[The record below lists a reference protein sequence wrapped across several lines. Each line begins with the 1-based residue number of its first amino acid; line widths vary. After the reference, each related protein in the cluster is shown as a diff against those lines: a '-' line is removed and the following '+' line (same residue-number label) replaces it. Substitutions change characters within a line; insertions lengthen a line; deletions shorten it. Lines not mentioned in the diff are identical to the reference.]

1 MAEDLVDNLNTYK
14 EQLKQVEAALT
25 NDPSDDELLKLKKD
39 LVEVIELTND
49 LIQAQA
55 PAAASSQDTS
65 EAQEPI
71 RDWEVGDKCSAIWS
85 EDGKYYNALVDEVT
99 SDGQVMVHFSGFK
112 TAEVTRLALL
122 REPLPDEPEPEDGG
136 DASKN
141 GRKASRS
148 QQEYL
153 KKKKQKKVQRF
164 KEMEEVREQEKSK
177 WQQFNTKVKK
187 KKNIKGYTK
196 SSIFKTP
203 EAVNGK
209 VGVGTCGI
217 GGKPMTSYT
226 TADKWKRGI

>member
-1 MAEDLVDNLNTYK
+1 MAEDLVENLNTYN

-25 NDPSDDELLKLKKD
+25 NDPSDAELLKLKQD
-39 LVEVIELTND
+39 LVEVIELTSD
-49 LIQAQA
+49 LIRAQA
-55 PAAASSQDTS
+55 PTASTS
-65 EAQEPI
+65 DAPEVLEPI
-71 RDWEVGDKCSAIWS
+71 RDWEVGDRCSAVWA
-85 EDGKYYNALVDEVT
+85 EDGQYYNAMVDEVT
-99 SDGQVMVHFSGFK
+99 SDGQVMVHFIGFK
-112 TAEVTRLALL
+112 SAEVTRLALL
-122 REPLPDEPEPEDGG
+122 REPLPEKEEDDKEAGKNRKGG
-136 DASKN
+136 RN
-141 GRKASRS
+141 

-153 KKKKQKKVQRF
+153 KRKKQKKVQRF

-217 GGKPMTSYT
+217 GGRPMTSYT
-226 TADKWKRGI
+226 TADKWKRGV

>member
-1 MAEDLVDNLNTYK
+1 MAEDLVENLNTYN

-25 NDPSDDELLKLKKD
+25 NDPTDAELLKLKKD

-49 LIQAQA
+49 LIRAQA
-55 PAAASSQDTS
+55 PAATSQDS
-65 EAQEPI
+65 AEQQEPI
-71 RDWEVGDKCSAIWS
+71 RNWEVGDRCSAVWA
-85 EDGKYYNALVDEVT
+85 EDGLFYNAMVDEIT
-99 SDGQVMVHFSGFK
+99 SDGQVMVHFVGFK
-112 TAEVTRLALL
+112 SAEVTRLSQL
-122 REPLPDEPEPEDGG
+122 REPLAEDAADEDGA
-136 DASKN
+136 DAAAKF
-141 GRKASRS
+141 GRKGKN

-153 KKKKQKKVQRF
+153 KRKKQKKVQRF

-177 WQQFNTKVKK
+177 WQQFNNKVKK
-187 KKNIKGYTK
+187 RKNVKGYTK

-226 TADKWKRGI
+226 TADKWKRGV

>member
-1 MAEDLVDNLNTYK
+1 MAMFAD
-14 EQLKQVEAALT
+14 
-25 NDPSDDELLKLKKD
+25 SS
-39 LVEVIELTND
+39 EV
-49 LIQAQA
+49 
-55 PAAASSQDTS
+55 
-65 EAQEPI
+65 QEPI

-85 EDGKYYNALVDEVT
+85 EDGQYYNALVDEVT
-99 SDGQVMVHFSGFK
+99 SDGQVMIHFVGFK

-122 REPLPDEPEPEDGG
+122 RDPLPEQPKAEDG
-136 DASKN
+136 AETSKS
-141 GRKASRS
+141 GRKTNRN

-153 KKKKQKKVQRF
+153 KRKKQKKVQRF

-177 WQQFNTKVKK
+177 WQQFNTKVSK

-217 GGKPMTSYT
+217 GGRPMTSYT
-226 TADKWKRGI
+226 TADKWKRGV